1 MGILPNT
8 SCEGA
13 RTNLSIN
20 TQLSDDFASKT
31 ESEDEGITRFIIAP
45 GAEIPKWCNHQ
56 SVGNYISFWIGC
68 YFPNIFCCVVFELNE

>member
-13 RTNLSIN
+13 GINLLIN

-31 ESEDEGITRFIIAP
+31 ESEDEG
-45 GAEIPKWCNHQ
+45 
-56 SVGNYISFWIGC
+56 SLV
-68 YFPNIFCCVVFELNE
+68 LL

>member
-8 SCEGA
+8 LWEGA
-13 RTNLSIN
+13 RTNLLIN

-45 GAEIPKWCNHQ
+45 GAEIPKWCNHLKVLEITYHSGLVANFQ
-56 SVGNYISFWIGC
+56 KSLSV
-68 YFPNIFCCVVFELNE
+68 LLLD